1 MRNLYRNIYKIRQ
14 VYKVTRTQM
23 KLHHFYRSIQQQLK
37 EDIKSRRMDSR
48 LGRIHPFPYLLSNKR
63 NVLYPTVKNDLFFNQ
78 QQQQEQQEQH
88 EQQERWTE
96 EYEGGSL
103 PEQHKGTLL
112 CLRRKSI
119 VVGFSPGYSPTAT
132 IIPKKKDK
140 ILIRRCS
147 SQTTTKPDKPSKFL
161 LQSNHS
167 HKFQPYVKP
176 VKKPMNALFGDIPTQ
191 SHDTFDYGAHILDDE
206 TVFSEFDW
214 ITTHTPT
221 NHLPLSPP
229 LSPSDSH
236 ESFMLESLDDYV
248 LFP

>member
-1 MRNLYRNIYKIRQ
+1 MY
-14 VYKVTRTQM
+14 
-23 KLHHFYRSIQQQLK
+23 S
-37 EDIKSRRMDSR
+37 
-48 LGRIHPFPYLLSNKR
+48 
-63 NVLYPTVKNDLFFNQ
+63 TVKNGLFFNQ
-78 QQQQEQQEQH
+78 QQQQQRQQEQH
-88 EQQERWTE
+88 EEWTKQDNE
-96 EYEGGSL
+96 HSGSL
-103 PEQHKGTLL
+103 RQHNKGTSL

-147 SQTTTKPDKPSKFL
+147 SQTTTKPDKTSKFL

-176 VKKPMNALFGDIPTQ
+176 VKKPMGALFGDIPTQ
-191 SHDTFDYGAHILDDE
+191 SHDTFDYGAEILDDE
-206 TVFSEFDW
+206 TVFKEFDW
-214 ITTHTPT
+214 ITTHTSN

-229 LSPSDSH
+229 LTPSNSH
-236 ESFMLESLDDYV
+236 EDFILESLDDYV

>member
-1 MRNLYRNIYKIRQ
+1 MTFSLINNNNKNNKSNMNNKNDGQ
-14 VYKVTRTQM
+14 KNM
-23 KLHHFYRSIQQQLK
+23 KEEAYLNNTK
-37 EDIKSRRMDSR
+37 EHCYAYAGSR
-48 LGRIHPFPYLLSNKR
+48 L
-63 NVLYPTVKNDLFFNQ
+63 
-78 QQQQEQQEQH
+78 
-88 EQQERWTE
+88 
-96 EYEGGSL
+96 
-103 PEQHKGTLL
+103 
-112 CLRRKSI
+112 
-119 VVGFSPGYSPTAT
+119 
-132 IIPKKKDK
+132 
-140 ILIRRCS
+140 
-147 SQTTTKPDKPSKFL
+147 SKFL